1 MSREAALADGR
12 RIAEEGMTSRCTVRR
27 KTDQTTDHPD
37 LGEVPVWVDVYT
49 DLPLKVAGFSRGQS
63 QSRHVTTGGVEYEIA
78 MRTDHFP
85 ALTTDL
91 RDNDL
96 VDVTSGDNT
105 GLVQRLV
112 ETDWQDQATA
122 QRFPV
127 VSVPRPEEWS

>member
-1 MSREAALADGR
+1 MSRETALVAGR

-27 KTDQTTDHPD
+27 KTDETDAD
-37 LGEVPVWVDVYT
+37 GFNVWVDVYT
-49 DLPLKVAGFSRGQS
+49 DLPLKVAGVIRGQA
-63 QSRHVTTGGVEYEIA
+63 QSRRVTTAGVEYEIG

-85 ALTTDL
+85 ALTTGL

-96 VDVTSGDNT
+96 VEVTSGDNA

-127 VSVPRPEEWS
+127 VATKRPEEWS